1 VNDIEVWNLGLGAY
15 RQLITH
21 AEFRE
26 LCAIS
31 TSGSLTEDERS
42 MLEEHLLV
50 CLECRKAAQEYET
63 VARIVMPSLVPDFP
77 IDLGRSPE
85 DWSEERAKQELFRR
99 LDLRKP
105 SDSVQLRLFGS
116 RRGAYVDPA
125 VAREHGGSF
134 AWLHRTTGTLRYA
147 AAGIALAALIGWLG
161 YQLGEKRGMNPVSMS
176 QRPALEVN
184 GPGDEIA
191 AMSQERQLLRAQLQ
205 DRDHAIAN
213 LTGKTAHQL
222 AEIQDLKNDLKN
234 EDHEAQDS
242 YRRVQ
247 EEKAETA
254 SERDGLRRKLEQAQS
269 DLASMQTDL
278 ESLRRQRANEA
289 ARVAE
294 LEARLGQFPGLLKDR
309 DSTIEQQRELLARD
323 RDIRDLMGARDLYIA
338 EVFDVGRDGETKKPF
353 GRVFYTKGKSLIFYA
368 YDLDQQPSLRE
379 ASTFQA
385 WGRRGPDV
393 AQAMNLGIF
402 YVDNTTHKRW
412 VLKFDDPKSLDQI
425 DAVFVTVEPKG
436 GSRKPSGKQLLFAY
450 LRVEPNHP

>member
-1 VNDIEVWNLGLGAY
+1 MILKSGMSGWEYGH
-15 RQLITH
+15 LITH
-21 AEFRE
+21 DEFRA
-26 LCAIS
+26 LCAIA
-31 TSGSLTEDERS
+31 TSGSLTEDESSR
-42 MLEEHLLV
+42 LEEHLFV

-63 VARIVMPSLVPDFP
+63 VTRIVMPSLALDFP
-77 IDLGRSPE
+77 TDVREFPEGWSQERS
-85 DWSEERAKQELFRR
+85 KQELFRQ

-105 SDSVQLRLFGS
+105 SNSGQLRVFGS
-116 RRGAYVDPA
+116 SGAGYVKPA
-125 VAREHGGSF
+125 VASERDESF
-134 AWLHRTTGTLRYA
+134 AWLHGMTRMLPYA
-147 AAGIALAALIGWLG
+147 AAGIASAALIGLLG
-161 YQLGEKRGMNPVSMS
+161 YQLGEKRGVDPVPMS
-176 QRPALEVN
+176 QRRAVSVKDQR
-184 GPGDEIA
+184 DEIS

-205 DRDHAIAN
+205 DRDKAIAN

-222 AEIQDLKNDLKN
+222 AEIQELKS
-234 EDHEAQDS
+234 EDHQAQDS
-242 YRRVQ
+242 YRSAQ
-247 EEKAETA
+247 EESAQTA
-254 SERDGLRRKLEQAQS
+254 SERDGLRHKLEQAQS
-269 DLASMQTDL
+269 DLALMQTDM
-278 ESLRRQRANEA
+278 ESLRQQRSSEA

-294 LEARLGQFPGLLKDR
+294 LEIRLGQFPELLNDR
-309 DSTIEQQRELLARD
+309 DATIEQQRELLARD

-368 YDLDQQPSLRE
+368 YDLDQQPGLRE

-393 AQAMNLGIF
+393 TQAMNLGIF
-402 YVDNTTHKRW
+402 YIDNTTHKRW